1 MSRCGSSLY
10 GEKTN
15 VGTIAI
21 ASIGGLIVILAMIV
35 MPAFLLAVVISIPL
49 FILVNEACK
58 RRRKNPDT
66 GKWEWCPSQKGVNYW
81 NC

>member
-58 RRRKNPDT
+58 RRRKNSDT
-66 GKWEWCPSQKGVNYW
+66 GKWEWCPPQKGVNMW

>member
-10 GEKTN
+10 GEKSN
-15 VGTIAI
+15 VGTMAI

-58 RRRKNPDT
+58 RRRKNSDT
-66 GKWEWCPSQKGVNYW
+66 GKWEWCPPQKGVNMW

>member
-66 GKWEWCPSQKGVNYW
+66 GKWEWGPPQKGVNMW

>member
-1 MSRCGSSLY
+1 MSRYGSSLY
-10 GEKTN
+10 GEKSN

-21 ASIGGLIVILAMIV
+21 ASVGGLIVILAMIT

-66 GKWEWCPSQKGVNYW
+66 GKWEWCPPQKGVNML

>member
-1 MSRCGSSLY
+1 LSRYGSSLY

-15 VGTIAI
+15 VGTMAI
-21 ASIGGLIVILAMIV
+21 ASIGGLIVILAMSV

-49 FILVNEACK
+49 FILVNAACK
-58 RRRKNPDT
+58 RGRKNSDT
-66 GKWEWCPSQKGVNYW
+66 GKWEWCPPQKGVNMW

>member
-10 GEKTN
+10 GEKSN
-15 VGTIAI
+15 VGTMAI
-21 ASIGGLIVILAMIV
+21 ASVGGLIVILAIIV

-58 RRRKNPDT
+58 RRRKNSDT
-66 GKWEWCPSQKGVNYW
+66 GKWEWCPPQKGVNMW